1 MAPAQAKEA
10 PPLIPFI
17 DDSQDCHN
25 NLPERFVGSIGGAV
39 GHVKGQTC
47 VTDFTASALHSLI
60 EFYDRSVYIEDD
72 TVWILFHFN
81 RDLPEVSVTS
91 ARKVSRATVSIINKT
106 PRKVFVRVPNWVK
119 KDSICLL
126 VNGVR
131 VNYKLEKG
139 FISVDG
145 EDNVTHFVLSFS
157 LFEVTLM
164 ESWMDSNA
172 TDEQIA
178 FSWRGDEIVD
188 VDVGGPYLRTEASVC
203 RSSL

>member
-1 MAPAQAKEA
+1 M
-10 PPLIPFI
+10 
-17 DDSQDCHN
+17 
-25 NLPERFVGSIGGAV
+25 V

-60 EFYDRSVYIEDD
+60 EFYDRSVYIDDD
-72 TVWILFHFN
+72 TIWILFHFN

-91 ARKVSRATVSIINKT
+91 IRKMSQATVNIINKT
-106 PRKVFVRVPNWVK
+106 QRKVFVRVPNWVK

-126 VNGVR
+126 TNGVS

-145 EDNVTHFVLSFS
+145 EVNVTHFAVSFD
-157 LFEVTLM
+157 LPEVTVL

-188 VDVGGPYLRTEASVC
+188 VDVGGPYLETEASVC